1 MGSSPSVERIV
12 DSKDKAMRRS
22 RETGERTV
30 EEMAVIA
37 EIGRLISS
45 TLNIDDV
52 YERFTAEVRKLI
64 DFDRLAVNLCN
75 FQENTMR
82 IAYVSGAVIDDR
94 RQGDSLVLAGTLS
107 EEIIRTRTGM
117 LVQSENMD
125 ETVERFPPL
134 VATFQAGLCSLMA
147 IPLIYRNEAIGVL
160 HFRSKKPNAYTGQ
173 DLRLAERIG
182 GQIAGAI
189 AAAQLYQE
197 LKETETS
204 LRESESRFRA
214 IFEKAAVGV
223 AEIEIGTGRF
233 LTVNRWFCELVG
245 RTEEELLGTTF
256 QAITHPDDLHR
267 HEAKMALLVAG
278 KIGSYELEKRYIRK
292 DGAIVWVNLTISPL
306 WKPEEAPTRNLIVVQ
321 DVTERRRI
329 EEENERRAR
338 QLTVLHKTSVEL
350 TAELNLNALLQ
361 SIAQHALNLIGGIY
375 CNCYLYRPEADLLD
389 RVANAGKEMFPGGG
403 TTRQR
408 GEGLVGHVWEHG
420 VPLLVDDYRSWPGR
434 NKKYDSYPHP
444 SRALVGAPIHWGD
457 EFLGVLSVA
466 AFLPHRYTQA
476 DMDMLAMFATQA
488 AIAIRNARLYGMVE
502 QLAVTDE
509 LTGLFNRRGFFQL
522 GEREFE
528 RALRFNR
535 PLAALMFDID
545 HFKRVNDTHGHPVG
559 DKVLR
564 ALADC
569 VRQNTRGID
578 VAGRYGGE
586 EFVLVLPETPLPE
599 AVQIAER
606 LRQSIT
612 DLSVPIC
619 PANGDS
625 PPAEIHITVS
635 IGVAVALP
643 GIRNLADLLEQA
655 DHAMYRGKDLG
666 RNRVVVWEGMPDS

>member
-1 MGSSPSVERIV
+1 V
-12 DSKDKAMRRS
+12 DSKNKAMRRS
-22 RETGERTV
+22 RETAERLAG
-30 EEMAVIA
+30 EMAVIA

-45 TLNIDDV
+45 TLNIDEV
-52 YERFTAEVRKLI
+52 YELFAAETQKLI
-64 DFDRLAVNLCN
+64 LFDSLTINLYN
-75 FQENTMR
+75 FQENTLCV
-82 IAYVSGAVIDDR
+82 AYVSGLDIDGR
-94 RQGDSLVLAGTLS
+94 RQGDPLVLEGSLS
-107 EEIIRTRTGM
+107 EGVIRARTSLRIQPASIDEI
-117 LVQSENMD
+117 VAQ
-125 ETVERFPPL
+125 FPRL
-134 VATFQAGLCSLMA
+134 SAIFQAGLRSLMA

-160 HFRSKKPNAYTGQ
+160 HFRSKKPNAYTGH
-173 DLRLAERIG
+173 DLSLAERIG

-245 RTEEELLGTTF
+245 RREEELLVTTF

-267 HEAKMALLVAG
+267 HESKMALLVAG
-278 KIGSYELEKRYIRK
+278 KIGSYELEERYIRK
-292 DGAIVWVNLTISPL
+292 DGAIIWVNLTISPL

-329 EEENERRAR
+329 QEENERRAR

-361 SIAQHALNLIGGIY
+361 TIVQHALTLIGGESCNLYIY
-375 CNCYLYRPEADLLD
+375 KPELD
-389 RVANAGKEMFPGGG
+389 MIEQVAIAGKELMLGGKRRRIG
-403 TTRQR
+403 DGVLGQ
-408 GEGLVGHVWEHG
+408 VWETG
-420 VPLLVDDYRSWPGR
+420 APLLINDYHAWPGR
-434 NKKYDSYPHP
+434 KREYDHFP
-444 SRALVGAPIHWGD
+444 SRALVVVPVLLGG
-457 EFLGVLSVA
+457 EFLGVLNILA
-466 AFLPHRYTQA
+466 YAPHRFTEA
-476 DMDMLAMFATQA
+476 DVELLAMFATQA

-535 PLAALMFDID
+535 LLAVLMFDID
-545 HFKRVNDTHGHPVG
+545 HFKRVNDTHGHSVG
-559 DKVLR
+559 DQVLR

-569 VRQNTRGID
+569 VHQNTRGID
-578 VAGRYGGE
+578 VAGRCGGE
-586 EFVLVLPETPLPE
+586 EFVLLLPETPLPE
-599 AVQIAER
+599 AVQIADR
-606 LRQSIT
+606 LRQSIA
-612 DLSVPIC
+612 DISVPIY
-619 PANGDS
+619 PAKGDF
-625 PPAEIHITVS
+625 PPIKIHITVS
-635 IGVAVALP
+635 IGIAVALP
-643 GIRNLADLLEQA
+643 SIRNLADLLERA

>member
-1 MGSSPSVERIV
+1 MRTSPSVEMIV
-12 DSKDKAMRRS
+12 NSKDKAMRRS
-22 RETGERTV
+22 RETRERPA

-45 TLNIDDV
+45 TLDIDEV

-64 DFDRLAVNLCN
+64 DFDRLAINLCH
-75 FQENTMR
+75 FQENTIR
-82 IAYVSGAVIDDR
+82 IAYVSGVVIDDR
-94 RQGDSLVLAGTLS
+94 RRGDSPALTGTLS
-107 EEIIRTRTGM
+107 EEILHTRTGM
-117 LVQSENMD
+117 LIQSENMD
-125 ETVERFPPL
+125 EIVERFPPL
-134 VATFQAGLCSLMA
+134 AATFQTGLRSLMA

-160 HFRSKKPNAYTGQ
+160 HFRSKKPNAYTGH

-189 AAAQLYQE
+189 AVAQLYQE

-214 IFEKAAVGV
+214 IFEQAAVGV

-245 RTEEELLGTTF
+245 RTEEELLVTTF

-267 HEAKMALLVAG
+267 HDAKMALLVAG

-292 DGAIVWVNLTISPL
+292 DGAIIWVNLTISPL

-329 EEENERRAR
+329 EEENECRAR
-338 QLTVLHKTSVEL
+338 QMTVLHKTSVEL
-350 TAELNLNALLQ
+350 TAELNLNALFQ
-361 SIAQHALNLIGGIY
+361 SIAQHALDLIGGTY
-375 CNCYLYRPEADLLD
+375 CNCYLFRPELDLLEK
-389 RVANAGKEMFPGGG
+389 VAVAGQALFPSG

-408 GEGLVGHVWEHG
+408 GEGFVGHVWTTG
-420 VPLLVDDYRSWPGR
+420 APLLVDDYHTWTGR
-434 NKKYDSYPHP
+434 KKEYDPYP

-457 EFLGVLSVA
+457 EFLGVLSVME
-466 AFLPHRYTQA
+466 FLPHRFTEA
-476 DMDMLAMFATQA
+476 DVEVLAMFATQA
-488 AIAIRNARLYGMVE
+488 AIAIRNARLYSMVE

-509 LTGLFNRRGFFQL
+509 LTGLFNRRGFLQL

-535 PLAALMFDID
+535 PLAVLMLDID

-559 DKVLR
+559 DQVLR

-569 VRQNTRGID
+569 VRLNTRGID

-606 LRQSIT
+606 LRQSIA

-619 PANGDS
+619 PANGDF
-625 PPAEIHITVS
+625 PPVKIQFTVS

-643 GIRNLADLLEQA
+643 GIRNSADLLERA

-666 RNRVVVWEGMPDS
+666 RNRVVVWEERPGS